1 MRILDSNNNELTTY
15 DSSLG
20 YLKNETITKHV
31 PAVEGVEELFH
42 YVTVR
47 EYPNGGKDV
56 ERVID
61 RKGVEAVPEHDE
73 EEEIYRYVP
82 YTEPELAAFE
92 ISELKNYLT
101 STDYTVIKCM
111 ERGLSVAD
119 TYPEVY
125 QKREEARERINELEV
140 LAAANE
146 EDK

>member
-73 EEEIYRYVP
+73 EEEIYRYTL
-82 YTEPELAAFE
+82 YTEEELARRE
-92 ISELKNYLT
+92 ISSLRQYL
-101 STDYTVIKCM
+101 SETDWTVIKCM
-111 ERGLSVAD
+111 ETGVSLSSF
-119 TYPEVY
+119 YPEIS
-125 QKREEARERINELEV
+125 QKRTAARNRINELE
-140 LAAANE
+140 AQYGINN
-146 EDK
+146 

>member
-20 YLKNETITKHV
+20 YLKNETITKHI

-61 RKGVEAVPEHDE
+61 QKGVEAVPEHDE
-73 EEEIYRYVP
+73 EEEIIGTLCIPTRSLHEGKSP
-82 YTEPELAAFE
+82 LSGSTSP
-92 ISELKNYLT
+92 KLT
-101 STDYTVIKCM
+101 
-111 ERGLSVAD
+111 G
-119 TYPEVY
+119 
-125 QKREEARERINELEV
+125 Q
-140 LAAANE
+140 
-146 EDK
+146 